1 MIKLDRW
8 RGRSSKDIF
17 NKFYINM
24 TNNIIKFLTAGHV
37 DDGKSTLI
45 GKLLYETDSLYEDQ
59 IESIKNLNRGEIDF
73 SLFVEGLESERRQK
87 ITIDVAYRYFD
98 YGNNKF
104 IIADAPGHEQYT
116 KNMAVAAANSDI
128 AVILI
133 DANDGVKTQT
143 IRHSYICHLFGIKKF
158 IIAINKMDLVDYN
171 QNIFDKIKRD
181 YLAKIAELKIEDIDF
196 VPISAI
202 ESDNIIEN
210 SSNINWYEGKTLLDL
225 LLTAKNEQ
233 KQSQSSRFLVQ
244 NVLKS
249 ENKRFYQ
256 GKLFGKELKV
266 GDEINIYPAQSKSK
280 VKDII
285 FNSKTNLTIIL
296 EDEIDIDRGAI
307 FAKEE
312 VKFGHKFGADLIW
325 FSNKIFNS
333 NDSKSYYI
341 KINHNYLEAK
351 ISQINHLIDL
361 DNSCYIEN
369 SQIQQNQIN
378 DVEILLSGN
387 VAFDYFSGNKF
398 TGSFLLIDKN
408 DNETLAVGIITR
420 F

>member
-158 IIAINKMDLVDYN
+158 IIAINKMDLVDYD

-307 FAKEE
+307 FAKEG